1 MSFIRGGESI
11 TIKRR
16 SAAST
21 DDYGNTTHTTTNI
34 TVKDALIGVGG
45 TSEPIDASR
54 DAVDAQVTLY
64 LPNGTLIQDG
74 DIFVIRGSQWVK
86 DGSAMEWISPFGMGF
101 EGGVVVPLRKRNG

>member
-1 MSFIRGGESI
+1 MSFIRGGETISI
-11 TIKRR
+11 RRR

-21 DDYGNTTHTTTNI
+21 DDYGNTTHSVTTI
-34 TVKDALIGVGG
+34 VVKDALIGVGG
-45 TSEPIDASR
+45 TSEPIDANR

-64 LPNGTLIQDG
+64 LPSGTVIQDG

-86 DGSAMEWISPFGMGF
+86 DGAAIEWVSPFGIGF